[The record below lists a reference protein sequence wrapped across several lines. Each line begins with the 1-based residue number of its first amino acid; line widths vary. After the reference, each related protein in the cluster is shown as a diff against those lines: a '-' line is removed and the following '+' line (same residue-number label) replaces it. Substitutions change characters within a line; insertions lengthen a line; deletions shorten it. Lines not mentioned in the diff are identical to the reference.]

1 MKEGYQMDIINH
13 NSNAWD
19 KKVENGSTWT
29 KVVSSEII
37 EKAKK
42 GEWEIGVTAQKRIP
56 KNWFPPLKGLKVLCL
71 ASGGGQQGPVLAAAG
86 ADVTVV
92 DISEKQLDQD
102 IYVAKRDNLQIKTV
116 NASMSELCMFA
127 DESFDLIIHP
137 VSNLFVEN
145 ILPVWKETFRVLKY
159 GGTLISGFCN
169 PVIHLFDD
177 EMEDKGVLFAKY
189 SIPYSPLTALSKE
202 ELNKCLEDGHTLEFG
217 HSLEQQIGGQID
229 AGFVITGLYE
239 DDFGGERLL
248 DKYIKSF
255 IATKSMKIKI

>member
-1 MKEGYQMDIINH
+1 MDIINH
-13 NSNAWD
+13 NSSAWD
-19 KKVENGSTWT
+19 KKVESGSEWT
-29 KVVSSEII
+29 KAVSSEII

-42 GEWEIGVTAQKRIP
+42 GEWEVGVTAQKSIP

-71 ASGGGQQGPVLAAAG
+71 ASGGGQQGPILAAVG

-92 DISEKQLDQD
+92 DISEKQLEQD
-102 IYVAKRDNLQIKTV
+102 AYVAKRDNLHINIVQG
-116 NASMSELCMFA
+116 SMLELGMFEN
-127 DESFDLIIHP
+127 ESFDLIIHP

-145 ILPVWKETFRVLKY
+145 ILPVWKETFRILKY

-169 PVIHLFDD
+169 PVLYLFDD
-177 EMEDKGVLFAKY
+177 EQENEGILQAKY
-189 SIPYSPLTALSKE
+189 SIPHSPLSALSKE
-202 ELNKCLEDGHTLEFG
+202 ELNKCLEDGQTLEFG
-217 HSLEQQIGGQID
+217 HSLEQQIGGQTE
-229 AGFVITGLYE
+229 AGFIITGFYE